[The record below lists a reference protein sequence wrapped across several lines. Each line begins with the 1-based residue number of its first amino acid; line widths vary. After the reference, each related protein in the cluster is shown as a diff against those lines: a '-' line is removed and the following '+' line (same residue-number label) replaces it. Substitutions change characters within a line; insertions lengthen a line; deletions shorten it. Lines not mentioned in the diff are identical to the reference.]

1 MSVHIKHLPK
11 YRQTFGRPWHVWH
24 VEQVNGS
31 TVGVVNATSM
41 SSGHEE
47 LTSHTD
53 WLEELVALGALS
65 SEMNE
70 SSSDM
75 GVPLHPG
82 LLAPSL
88 DVQVWVQVYRSQ
100 MIYIH
105 TLTLL
110 SE

>member
-1 MSVHIKHLPK
+1 
-11 YRQTFGRPWHVWH
+11 
-24 VEQVNGS
+24 
-31 TVGVVNATSM
+31 M

-75 GVPLHPG
+75 AMGVPLPPPG

-100 MIYIH
+100 MVCIH
-105 TLTLL
+105 TLTFL
-110 SE
+110 SEELS